1 MNLQEKLNQQGMRLT
16 RPRQEVADILKASK
30 APLTPQ
36 TIHQRAIERNCDI
49 GLVSV
54 YRTLDLLLE
63 LDLVRRVHGQDGCHG
78 YVLAS
83 PGHHHHLICH
93 KCGKAVEFSG
103 SSDLSDFVKRI
114 EEKTG
119 FTIDEHILQLY
130 GICQEC
136 QEKKN
141 ENTN

>member
-1 MNLQEKLNQQGMRLT
+1 MDLQGKLNKEGLRLT
-16 RPRQEVADILKASK
+16 RPRQEVAAILKEAK
-30 APLTPQ
+30 QPLTPQ
-36 TIHQRAIERNCDI
+36 VIHQRATAKNCDI

-54 YRTLDLLLE
+54 YRTLDLLSE

-83 PGHHHHLICH
+83 PGHHHHLICR

-103 SSDLSDFVKRI
+103 SSDLSDFIKRV
-114 EEKTG
+114 EASTG

-130 GICQEC
+130 GFCQQC
-136 QEKKN
+136 QDSKK
-141 ENTN
+141 